1 MKHLIKLN
9 GHFYYNRRVP
19 NELRGLDPRNVVRVS
34 LKTQSR
40 DQAQRKAV
48 VLNDQIESYW
58 QTLLDNEVRHDD
70 RRFARTVRIA
80 RQMGFSYQP
89 MARIAALP
97 IEELLE
103 RILALRD
110 GTPRQVEAL
119 LGGRPEPDLTV
130 KAALEKFWG
139 FAKERTINKTP
150 DQIRKWKN
158 PRIKAIENF
167 VSVVGNKDLKAI
179 TREDILVFRD
189 WWLGRIQGEGKNPG
203 SANKD
208 FIHLKNTLETVS
220 DNMKLELDTAHL
232 FKKIIL
238 KTRFKQ
244 TRLPF
249 SPEQIVNMLKSKKLD
264 NLNSEAKWF
273 LYAAAE
279 TGARPSEI
287 VGLLP
292 GDIKLNAEIPH
303 ICITDRKERT
313 LKTPHS
319 ARTIPLVGYALQA
332 FENMPHGFPR
342 YRDKPDNLTNA
353 VNQFL
358 RQNDL
363 LPSEQ
368 HSIYSFRHSFQ
379 DRILGVNT
387 PDRVQAELMGHK
399 FGRPVYGDGASL
411 SHKLEWLH
419 KIQVQRKML
428 GTND

>member
-1 MKHLIKLN
+1 MKHLIKIN
-9 GHFYYNRRVP
+9 GYFYYNRRVP
-19 NELRGLDPRNVVRVS
+19 NEVRDLDPRNIVRVS
-34 LKTQSR
+34 LKTESR

-48 VLNDQIESYW
+48 ILNDQIESYW
-58 QTLLDNEVRHDD
+58 QTLLDDGMRHDD
-70 RRFARTVRIA
+70 RRFARTICIA

-89 MARIAALP
+89 MAKVAALP

-110 GTPRQVEAL
+110 GTSKQVEAL
-119 LGGRPEPDLTV
+119 LGGRPEPELSV

-139 FAKERTINKTP
+139 FSKERMMNKTP

-158 PRIKAIENF
+158 PRIKAVENF
-167 VSVVGNKDLKAI
+167 IAVIGNKDLKAI
-179 TREDILVFRD
+179 TREDILAFRD
-189 WWLGRIQGEGKNPG
+189 WWLGRIQQDGKNPG

-208 FIHLKNTLETVS
+208 FIHFKNVLETVS
-220 DNMKLELDTAHL
+220 DNMKLSLDTPYL
-232 FKKIIL
+232 FKKIVL

-244 TRLPF
+244 TRRPF
-249 SPEQIVNMLKSKKLD
+249 STDQIIKILESDKLN

-292 GDIKLNAEIPH
+292 EDIKLNADIPH
-303 ICITDRKERT
+303 ICIMDRKERT

-319 ARTIPLVGYALQA
+319 QRTIPLIGYALEA
-332 FENMPHGFPR
+332 FQNMPHGFPR

-363 LPSEQ
+363 LPSDQ
-368 HSIYSFRHSFQ
+368 HSTYSFRHSFQ
-379 DRILGVNT
+379 DRILSVNM
-387 PDRVQAELMGHK
+387 PDRIQAELMGHK

-411 SHKLEWLH
+411 LQKSEWLH
-419 KIQVQRKML
+419 KIQVKCSS
-428 GTND
+428 